1 MCLVSRLILIYIL
14 SGPQSGND
22 VRLLPGNY
30 AFPFQFPL
38 PPHSLPTSFEGPY
51 GSVRYWLQAVVDRP
65 WRTNLQIT
73 SPLCIV
79 ERVQIRDP
87 ALMVSLRNHN
97 FEKCDKLLKF
107 VTVISEFYI
116 PNRVTRS

>member
-1 MCLVSRLILIYIL
+1 MKIVPSSF

-30 AFPFQFPL
+30 SFPFQFPL

-87 ALMVSLRNHN
+87 ALMVSLRIII
-97 FEKCDKLLKF
+97 LKS
-107 VTVISEFYI
+107 VISCFNLLQNLI
-116 PNRVTRS
+116 GST